1 MHRLKARAQGMLLSL
16 LLLSGGLAAIAQ
28 ASAQPVIYDKS
39 RVSAV
44 SRQMNIPVEA
54 QFRKFSAQIVFDAA
68 KPEASKARIEIEVG
82 SFDIGNTEIND
93 DVKGRQWFDAKT
105 HPKAT
110 FVASTVRA
118 LGGGRFEARGPLT
131 IKGKTLEVTAPFT
144 WKEERGTGIYEGQFP
159 IRRLL
164 YNIGEGV
171 WNDTDTVADEVLVKF
186 RLLVAKAPAAVKK

>member
-1 MHRLKARAQGMLLSL
+1 MHSLKPYIQSMLLSL
-16 LLLSGGLAAIAQ
+16 LLLSGGLIAIAQ
-28 ASAQPVIYDKS
+28 ASAQPVLYDKS

-54 QFRKFSAQIVFDAA
+54 QFRRFSAEIAFDAA
-68 KPEASKARIEIEVG
+68 KPETSKARIEIEVG
-82 SFDIGNTEIND
+82 SFDIGVGEIND

-110 FVASTVRA
+110 FVASAVRA
-118 LGGGRFEARGPLT
+118 LGGGRFEARGALT

-144 WKEERGTGIYEGQFP
+144 WKAEGGTSVYDGQFP

-164 YNIGEGV
+164 YNIGEGA
-171 WNDTDTVADEVLVKF
+171 WKDTDVVADEVLVKF
-186 RLLVAKAPAAVKK
+186 RLLVANAPAAVKK

>member
-1 MHRLKARAQGMLLSL
+1 MLLSL
-16 LLLSGGLAAIAQ
+16 LSLSGGLAVIPL
-28 ASAQPVIYDKS
+28 ASAQPVLYDKS
-39 RVSAV
+39 RVSVV

-54 QFRKFSAQIVFDAA
+54 QFRKFSAEIVFDAA
-68 KPEASKARIEIEVG
+68 KPETSKARIEIEVG
-82 SFDIGNTEIND
+82 SFDIGNAEIND

-110 FVASTVRA
+110 FVASAVRS

-131 IKGKTLEVTAPFT
+131 IKGKTLEVAAPFT
-144 WKEERGTGIYEGQFP
+144 WKKEGGTGVYEGQFP

-171 WNDTDTVADEVLVKF
+171 WKDTDTVADEVLIKF
-186 RLLVAKAPAAVKK
+186 RLLVARAPAAVKK